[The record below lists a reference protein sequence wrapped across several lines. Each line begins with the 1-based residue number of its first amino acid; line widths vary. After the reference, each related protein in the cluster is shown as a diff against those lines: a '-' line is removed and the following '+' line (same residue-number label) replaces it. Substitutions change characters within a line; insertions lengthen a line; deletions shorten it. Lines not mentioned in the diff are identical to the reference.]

1 MNGRLPRLLSFFLE
15 GITCLISIG
24 SFRVWQRD
32 FDVWKKRYM
41 ASLVG
46 NLGEPI
52 LFLIAMGFGLGRMI
66 APMEGASY
74 IEFIAPGLI
83 GSAVMYGA
91 SFECTFGAYTR
102 IVVQKTYDAI
112 RVTPVSLEE
121 ITAGDILWGATK
133 GLIAGIIFLIVM
145 FAFGLVKSWGVL
157 LIPALISI
165 LSISISSLAM
175 FFTSKA
181 PSYDFF
187 AYYFTLVIAPM
198 FLFSGIFFPIENF
211 PEWIRV
217 IAWFTPLTHFVDLS
231 RSLILGGAGWPMAV
245 DMIWLVLFA
254 LAISTLAVRGVRKR
268 VMS

>member
-1 MNGRLPRLLSFFLE
+1 MNSKLPRFLAFFLE
-15 GITCLISIG
+15 GITFLVSIG

-52 LFLIAMGFGLGRMI
+52 LFLIAMGFGLGSI
-66 APMEGASY
+66 IIPMEGASY

-121 ITAGDILWGATK
+121 ITAGDILWGSTK

-157 LIPALISI
+157 LIPVLISI

-175 FFTSKA
+175 FFTAKA

-187 AYYFTLVIAPM
+187 AYYFTLIIAPM
-198 FLFSGIFFPIENF
+198 FLFSGIFFPLENF
-211 PEWIRV
+211 PAWIRV
-217 IAWFTPLTHFVDLS
+217 IAWFTPLTHFVDLA
-231 RSLILGGAGWPMAV
+231 RDLVLGGINWYIIV
-245 DMIWLVLFA
+245 DLLWLVIFTLVILT
-254 LAISTLAVRGVRKR
+254 LAIRGVRKR